1 MGVSPSKASKAGRTA
16 GGASPSKANQKS
28 NPKNAASPEPVMTPA
43 DRLTE
48 AQILEFREAFYAFD
62 KDRSGYIDKDELK
75 NLCAW
80 VGQDATD
87 ADIDSMMV
95 LADGDNSGKIDFWEF
110 CTLMAHK
117 MGDTNPDKT
126 LRHAFR
132 VFDNDGSGTIS
143 ADELKDVM
151 REMGEQIDESDM
163 DSLMRCMDVN
173 GDGQI
178 DYEEFSD
185 IVTKEMQMGGYML
198 T

>member
-1 MGVSPSKASKAGRTA
+1 MGVSPSKAGRTA

-28 NPKNAASPEPVMTPA
+28 NPKNAASPEPVMTPV

-62 KDRSGYIDKDELK
+62 KDRSGYIEKDELK

-178 DYEEFSD
+178 DYEEFAD

>member
-1 MGVSPSKASKAGRTA
+1 
-16 GGASPSKANQKS
+16 
-28 NPKNAASPEPVMTPA
+28 
-43 DRLTE
+43 
-48 AQILEFREAFYAFD
+48 
-62 KDRSGYIDKDELK
+62 
-75 NLCAW
+75 
-80 VGQDATD
+80 
-87 ADIDSMMV
+87 
-95 LADGDNSGKIDFWEF
+95 
-110 CTLMAHK
+110 MAHK

-132 VFDNDGSGTIS
+132 VFDNDGSGTMS

-178 DYEEFSD
+178 DYEEFAD